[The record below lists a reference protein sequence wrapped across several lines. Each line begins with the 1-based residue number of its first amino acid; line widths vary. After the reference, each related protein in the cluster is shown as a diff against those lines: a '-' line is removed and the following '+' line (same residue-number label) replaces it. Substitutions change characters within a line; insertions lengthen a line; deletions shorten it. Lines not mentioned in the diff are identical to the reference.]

1 MRRTLLASLA
11 GLLSLAA
18 GVNAE
23 PSAPLDLRFALS
35 VDGRLVGTP
44 RLLVRPG
51 TPGEIRVEADDG
63 GGYRF
68 EVRADPPATPTDP
81 PSIVLKAALH
91 TRVDG
96 AWRTLGEPVLQ
107 LALDGRPASIE
118 IGQAGGDA
126 ARYRIE
132 VRAMRIDEESRA
144 VPSARR

>member
-1 MRRTLLASLA
+1 MHKTLLASIA
-11 GLLSLAA
+11 GLLCLAA
-18 GVNAE
+18 GVHAE

-44 RLLVRPG
+44 RLLVQPG

-68 EVRADPPATPTDP
+68 EVRVDPPATPTDP

-96 AWRTLGEPVLQ
+96 DWQTLGEPVLQ
-107 LALDGRPASIE
+107 IALDGRPASIE
-118 IGQAGGDA
+118 IGRAGGEA
-126 ARYRIE
+126 AQYRIE
-132 VRAMRIDEESRA
+132 V
-144 VPSARR
+144 SARPAEDRTLAAPTAAR